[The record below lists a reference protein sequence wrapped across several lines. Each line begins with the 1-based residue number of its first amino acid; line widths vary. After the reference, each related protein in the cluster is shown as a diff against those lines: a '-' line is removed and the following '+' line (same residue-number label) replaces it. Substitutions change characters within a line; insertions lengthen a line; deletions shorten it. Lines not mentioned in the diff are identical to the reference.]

1 MSLSSNNNIS
11 ISSLLDSGSSSEV
24 QPQQQGTRKSSSSS
38 LLGNNRNGTQRA
50 VPILEMVSK
59 YKTSINLTNDD
70 PEIIVISDTPTPRG
84 SRKNSPS
91 VANKP
96 PTLPRAKSKTSN
108 NNTTQSGSKTKKET
122 VTSATATSAFVSD
135 QVKKFQTSFQLNP
148 VNTSPSKTSINS
160 IINLDDS
167 SLQAPTASQTP
178 SPAVESA
185 TSGTKRK
192 RNVIYFD
199 AKKRRSGS
207 PAASNSPKQ
216 PLPAGNNNNTQTISP
231 VPILAK
237 ASTPSSQP
245 VKIQPLTKASTTSSK
260 SVSKSAS
267 KSTKPQTQLLQK
279 SPVIDKKSN
288 SSATTGNGTQNSS
301 ATTTTTTTTTTLKSD
316 PVIPVKVSAPTVI
329 DLLNIDDEEEVVSKE
344 EKPESTTTAEKSSDK
359 PKDKEKEKEKEKQQ
373 EAPIIALDI
382 PLLDS
387 KNPQPGKAE
396 VIVNVLKLAEE
407 KYGWGVMHPNS
418 KNALDMMDDMIDDE
432 DDDDNDEDEDIIE
445 VPNPSEQQQ
454 QQQQTN
460 SASGGKEANSGTT
473 TQKGKE
479 LTEEQLFR
487 QHEVKMIRKVGKYD
501 FEDPFIDDEEL
512 QIEEDISSTKEGFFV
527 YWGPLVDEKTV
538 TKIKKKR

>member
-1 MSLSSNNNIS
+1 MSSSSNNNIS

-38 LLGNNRNGTQRA
+38 SGNNRNGTQRA
-50 VPILEMVSK
+50 VPISEMVSK

-70 PEIIVISDTPTPRG
+70 PDIIVISDTPTPRG
-84 SRKNSPS
+84 SRKTSPS

-96 PTLPRAKSKTSN
+96 PTLPRTKSKTSN
-108 NNTTQSGSKTKKET
+108 NNTTQSGSKSKKET

-160 IINLDDS
+160 IINIDDS
-167 SLQAPTASQTP
+167 SSQAPTASQTP

-185 TSGTKRK
+185 TGGTKRK

-216 PLPAGNNNNTQTISP
+216 PLPVGNNNNTQTISP

-237 ASTPSSQP
+237 ASTPSAQP
-245 VKIQPLTKASTTSSK
+245 VKIQPSTKSSTTSSK
-260 SVSKSAS
+260 STS
-267 KSTKPQTQLLQK
+267 KSTKPQTQQLQK

-288 SSATTGNGTQNSS
+288 SSGTTGNGTQTSS
-301 ATTTTTTTTTTLKSD
+301 ATTTTSKSD
-316 PVIPVKVSAPTVI
+316 PVIPVKVAAPTVI

-344 EKPESTTTAEKSSDK
+344 EKPESTTTVEKSSDK

-407 KYGWGVMHPNS
+407 KYGWSVMHPNS

-454 QQQQTN
+454 QQQAN
-460 SASGGKEANSGTT
+460 STSGGKESNSGAT